1 MSRPTAIVTGGARGI
16 GRATVELMLREGW
29 RVAATARDAAAA
41 RDALGDAGDL
51 AVIPLDLTD
60 TARIP
65 GAMDEAMEYLGHV
78 DCLVDNAGHALM
90 GAADDTDFDAVRAMF
105 QANFFGAAEA
115 TAHVLPAMRARGR
128 GTVVAV
134 SSVGA
139 RFSNALLGYYHASK
153 YAMTAWAESMRVENS
168 RHGIRVHLI
177 EPGMV
182 NTEFPLATRV
192 TGALA
197 RGEGDH
203 VATLAQLRQGFAAW
217 RARPDVTTAE
227 DVAATILAAATDPST
242 PFRVVVGGD
251 AREMADARAALDDD
265 AFHRW
270 LCGFLGID
278 PGPTLG

>member
-1 MSRPTAIVTGGARGI
+1 MSRPTAIVTGGGRGI
-16 GRATVELMLREGW
+16 GRATVERMLRDGW
-29 RVAATARDAAAA
+29 RVAATARDPEAA
-41 RDALGDAGDL
+41 RAALGDHADL
-51 AVIPLDLTD
+51 AVVALDLLD
-60 TARIP
+60 PPRIP
-65 GAMDEAMEYLGHV
+65 AAMDEAVAFLGHV
-78 DCLVDNAGHALM
+78 DCMVNNAGHALM
-90 GAADDTDFDAVRAMF
+90 GAADDTDFDAVRDMF

-115 TAHVLPAMRARGR
+115 TARVLPGMRARGG

-134 SSVGA
+134 SSVGS
-139 RFSNALLGYYHASK
+139 RFSHALLGYYHASK
-153 YAMTAWAESMRVENS
+153 YAMTAWAESMRVENA

-192 TGALA
+192 TGGLA

-203 VATLAQLRQGFAAW
+203 TATLGQLREGFAAW
-217 RARPDVTTAE
+217 RARPDVTTAD
-227 DVAATILAAATDPST
+227 DVAAAVVAAATDPST

-251 AREMADARAALDDD
+251 AREMADARASLDDD

-270 LCGFLGID
+270 LCGFVGVD